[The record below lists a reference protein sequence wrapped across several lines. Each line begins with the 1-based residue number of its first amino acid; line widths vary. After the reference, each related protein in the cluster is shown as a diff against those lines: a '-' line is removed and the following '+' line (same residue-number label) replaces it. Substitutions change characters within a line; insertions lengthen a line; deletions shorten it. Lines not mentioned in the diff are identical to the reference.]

1 MPGNSGGASFA
12 SLFLGAAGSNLTSL
26 NLGCTVCTPNH
37 TLAAGL
43 LTMCVFGCDL
53 ADSGMEDNAAMALAR
68 SLDGNTI
75 LTDLNL
81 AGTAPYSPADCT
93 MSHTL
98 SNSKQAE

>member
-1 MPGNSGGASFA
+1 
-12 SLFLGAAGSNLTSL
+12 
-26 NLGCTVCTPNH
+26 
-37 TLAAGL
+37 
-43 LTMCVFGCDL
+43 MCLCDL

-81 AGTAPYSPADCT
+81 AGTATWSSVDAL